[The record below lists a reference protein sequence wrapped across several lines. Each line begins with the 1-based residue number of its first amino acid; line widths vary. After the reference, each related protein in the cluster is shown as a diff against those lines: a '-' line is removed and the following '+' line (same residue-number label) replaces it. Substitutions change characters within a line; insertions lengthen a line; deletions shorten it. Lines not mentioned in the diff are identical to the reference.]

1 MKEHLEALAG
11 IVAEIKSLRPYLMNK
26 NINILVTFT
35 YTNKQYYETNSAR

>member
-26 NINILVTFT
+26 NINILVT
-35 YTNKQYYETNSAR
+35 YTNKQDYERNSAR

>member
-26 NINILVTFT
+26 NINILVT
-35 YTNKQYYETNSAR
+35 YTNRQDYERNSAR